1 MITHIWPGDTAWR
14 RARKGDWLALPFG
27 AEAFT
32 AIIGDGS
39 LSALSWP
46 HDYRVFFAQAARVLE
61 KAGVVAIRLFATPD
75 ETETTDML
83 KRNAQAGHC
92 KSFHAFKWQLAMA
105 MVVEA
110 RDPNIAVAVIC
121 NGFNAMFPDRGELA
135 AVTGWSRQDIDTI
148 DVYANS
154 PDVYSFPTLRE
165 LRSTIP
171 DTFENVR
178 ALPARLSV
186 GRTLPAACNGSLM
199 NDPLWQKIKSAAAEL
214 AWPPLTRGPAA
225 TLKSLARQLEATQW
239 LAQNEIEQRQC
250 AQLEKLAHHAM
261 QHSPFF
267 AARMK
272 TAGLRASAL
281 CVRENL

>member
-1 MITHIWPGDTAWR
+1 MPSHWNEYHRRWARLTPPLRPDAEVTCGFEKILAGRDARVLLLGVTPELAHIGEDLCALDRSAAMITHIWPGDTAWR

-105 MVVEA
+105 MVAEA

-178 ALPARLSV
+178 AV
-186 GRTLPAACNGSLM
+186 ACGAY
-199 NDPLWQKIKSAAAEL
+199 PLAERCPLL
-214 AWPPLTRGPAA
+214 AMDR
-225 TLKSLARQLEATQW
+225 S
-239 LAQNEIEQRQC
+239 
-250 AQLEKLAHHAM
+250 
-261 QHSPFF
+261 
-267 AARMK
+267 
-272 TAGLRASAL
+272 
-281 CVRENL
+281 